1 MMSEKNQTLKF
12 QAISGVLWSAIE
24 RFSVQGIHFVLSII
38 IARLVLPEEYGLIA
52 MLSIFLAIAQTFV
65 DSGFSNALIQKKN
78 RSEVDFSTVF
88 YFNIV
93 IAIVVY
99 VILYLSAPYIAV
111 FYKESELV
119 VVTRWVGLILI
130 INSLS
135 IVQRARLTINVDF
148 KTQAKASLAAVIFS
162 GLVGVALAYWGYG
175 VWALVFQSLCNG
187 ILNTTLL
194 WYFAKWR
201 PKWSFSWNS
210 FHTLF
215 SFGSKLLLSGLMH
228 TIYMNLYSLVIGRRY
243 SAIDVGY
250 YNRSNQF
257 ALFPSSNVVNII
269 ARAVYPIQCRMQD
282 DDERLSASFIQYLR
296 ITCFIVFPIMMTL
309 AVLSEPLVRFFLTDK
324 WLPSAELLAILSFA
338 YMWCPVMMI
347 NNQMLN
353 VRGRSDYFLKA
364 EILKKMAALLILFFT
379 LPFGVR
385 VLCWGVVFYNFIDIV
400 IIIFF
405 VKKVISTGYWIQIKN
420 LFPLFLI
427 SSVTGFI
434 TYLVSEMLIDQLFL
448 RLLIG
453 TLLSFA
459 FYMILGLMFHVKE
472 FSEVVV
478 LVKSKLN
485 K

>member
-1 MMSEKNQTLKF
+1 MMSEKNRTLKF
-12 QAISGVLWSAIE
+12 QAISGVFWSAVE

-78 RSEVDFSTVF
+78 RSEEDFSTVF
-88 YFNIV
+88 YFNII
-93 IAIVVY
+93 IAIIVY
-99 VILYLSAPYIAV
+99 IILYLSAPYIAA
-111 FYKESELV
+111 FYRESELV

-201 PKWSFSWNS
+201 PKWCFSWES

-228 TIYMNLYSLVIGRRY
+228 TIYTNLYSLVIGRRY

-257 ALFPSSNVVNII
+257 TLFPSSNVVNVIT
-269 ARAVYPIQCRMQD
+269 RAVYPIQCQMQD
-282 DDERLSASFIQYLR
+282 DDKRLSASFIQYLR
-296 ITCFIVFPIMMTL
+296 ITCIIVFPIMMTL
-309 AVLSEPLVRFFLTDK
+309 AVLSEPLVRFLLTDK
-324 WLPSAELLAILSFA
+324 WLPAAELLAILSFA

-364 EILKKMAALLILFFT
+364 EILKKIAALLILFFT

-385 VLCWGVVFYNFIDIV
+385 ALCWGIVLYNFVDIA

-405 VKKVISTGYWIQIKN
+405 VKKVISTGYWVQVKN
-420 LFPLFLI
+420 VFPIFMISVLVGIVEYAFLSSFYLSLFLQLIIGGLIAII
-427 SSVTGFI
+427 SYVIFCF
-434 TYLVSEMLIDQLFL
+434 VFRVKE
-448 RLLIG
+448 
-453 TLLSFA
+453 
-459 FYMILGLMFHVKE
+459 FYMIISIYKMK
-472 FSEVVV
+472 
-478 LVKSKLN
+478 
-485 K
+485 